1 MFHSYSERKD
11 EKVLKFNIVH
21 LPNFEISASSNYR
34 GRLLEEMQYVEDF
47 EKLGIS
53 LSRLHFDK
61 EVELRY
67 MATYKYSKMFKLKNW
82 KIRLEKYL

>member
-1 MFHSYSERKD
+1 
-11 EKVLKFNIVH
+11 
-21 LPNFEISASSNYR
+21 
-34 GRLLEEMQYVEDF
+34 MQYVEDF